1 MLILFNF
8 RNVPR
13 RARVRLAR
21 RRNEDEDSANKLY
34 TLVTS
39 VRVDGFKGLKQ
50 VPLIHFNLISVLSS
64 FLFFFFL
71 SL

>member
-1 MLILFNF
+1 MVLPVRQKQLINMLILFNF

-39 VRVDGFKGLKQ
+39 VRVDGFKGL
-50 VPLIHFNLISVLSS
+50 
-64 FLFFFFL
+64 
-71 SL
+71 